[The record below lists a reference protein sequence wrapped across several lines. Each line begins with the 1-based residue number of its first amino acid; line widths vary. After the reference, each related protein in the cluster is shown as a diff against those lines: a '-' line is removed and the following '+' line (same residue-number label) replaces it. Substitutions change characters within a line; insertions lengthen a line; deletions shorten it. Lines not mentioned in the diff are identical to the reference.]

1 MTLDELI
8 GLEQSNWMMAP
19 SERLAI
25 IGILQTM
32 QPASC
37 LEFGCAKGG
46 LTRILSKY
54 CSNVLTVDIDAHA
67 KDVVHDLHN
76 AEAWIMD
83 TKSAAQQI
91 MRDGMRF
98 DLTIID
104 ADHSRTGVRADLTN
118 ALEFSNVIVLHDT
131 YYPPCR
137 NGMLDVLENRRDLF
151 YDLEFVPGG
160 LQSDGLWGG
169 LGIVFPGETRPQA
182 YISRRNSLYHLMVR
196 IHQFQQQTKKMNR
209 MRLRIIEKGRRL
221 FRSPYS

>member
-1 MTLDELI
+1 MKLDELI
-8 GLEQSNWMMAP
+8 GLQQSSWMMAP

-32 QPASC
+32 QPATC
-37 LEFGCAKGG
+37 LEFGCAQGG
-46 LTRILSKY
+46 LTRVLSRY
-54 CSNVLTVDIDAHA
+54 CGNVLTVDIDANA
-67 KDVVHDLHN
+67 KEVVHDLHN

-91 MRDGMRF
+91 IRDGKRF

-104 ADHSRTGVRADLTN
+104 ADHSRAGVRADLAN
-118 ALEFSNVIVLHDT
+118 ALEFSNAIVLHDT

-137 NGMLDVLENRRDLF
+137 NGMLDVLKDRHDLF

-169 LGIVFPGETRPQA
+169 LGIVIPGETRPQV
-182 YISRRNSLYHLMVR
+182 YISRRNSLYRLMAR
-196 IHQFQQQTKKMNR
+196 IYQLQKKSKKLNR
-209 MRLRIIEKGRRL
+209 TRLRVVGKGKRL
-221 FRSPYS
+221 LRLPRT